1 MHIVPSVWPKV
12 RLLFVAFQTFL
23 GKDDVSHEVEEVLAE
38 SRVQRNTKLVSI
50 LQLLRT
56 RAVRWQVIT
65 VVVTM
70 GCYQLCGLNAVSVL
84 LQAVTSPGVL
94 LSFFLIQGLCYAI
107 QQPLR
112 ISIFGSFLLVVTLLR
127 QHVGSSMDSC
137 IICGVF
143 LNSKKGGG
151 EAMLC

>member
-1 MHIVPSVWPKV
+1 M
-12 RLLFVAFQTFL
+12 
-23 GKDDVSHEVEEVLAE
+23 SHEVEEVLAE

-84 LQAVTSPGVL
+84 LQAMASPGLL
-94 LSFFLIQGLCYAI
+94 LSLFVTQGFYYTL
-107 QQPLR
+107 QQPL
-112 ISIFGSFLLVVTLLR
+112 
-127 QHVGSSMDSC
+127 
-137 IICGVF
+137 
-143 LNSKKGGG
+143 
-151 EAMLC
+151 